1 LVGPFAAREYRRYWF
16 FLNLQLAIDRAL
28 LGGQQSNA
36 SFPSSLDVKVKP
48 FPWPAKQEDIGAAS
62 AAVLLNLLLVYAF
75 MAPTR
80 GVVGSIVREKEL
92 RLREGMRI
100 LGLSVRRSLGMLSGG
115 NFAEFGIQQ
124 RCTDI
129 FPTGATAVVS
139 AFVCGWVKPLA

>member
-1 LVGPFAAREYRRYWF
+1 LYAGVHAAPPSCTQPSKILLHAAVLCHLSVAPPPPSAFPREYRRYWF

-28 LGGQQSNA
+28 LGGQQSN
-36 SFPSSLDVKVKP
+36 SSLPSNLDVKVKP

-100 LGLSVRRSLGMLSGG
+100 LGLSVR
-115 NFAEFGIQQ
+115 
-124 RCTDI
+124 C
-129 FPTGATAVVS
+129 S
-139 AFVCGWVKPLA
+139 ADSWC